1 MAQAIEAKATTPD
14 RSFIQKRW
22 FSLFGLVPMGAFVV
36 WHLLSVSKW
45 WSGPAGY
52 DAVIAASRGSWLQW
66 LGTVLILGFIT
77 YHAVVG
83 IQMMLKA
90 RVMSPKPTRV
100 LHWTYILQRVSAIG
114 ILLFIP
120 APVYKAKLAPAL
132 AGTHETFR
140 GMHEAFAVMPERW
153 LTLPVYILGTAG
165 VAYHLAHGLWTAS
178 VSFGFT
184 QSAAAQRRMQFV
196 SIGFF
201 LFLLVLAYGS
211 IYVITRG

>member
-1 MAQAIEAKATTPD
+1 MAQTIEAKATAPD

-22 FSLFGLVPMGAFVV
+22 FSLFGLVPMGVFVV

-45 WSGPAGY
+45 WSGAAGY
-52 DAVIAASRGSWLQW
+52 DAMIVASRGSWLQW
-66 LGTVLILGFIT
+66 LGTVLLIGFIA
-77 YHAVVG
+77 YHAVIG
-83 IQMMLKA
+83 IRLMLKA
-90 RVMSPKPTRV
+90 RVLSPKPTKL

-120 APVYKAKLAPAL
+120 AHVYKAKLSPAL
-132 AGTHETFR
+132 AGTHETFK

-178 VSFGFT
+178 VSFGFA
-184 QSAAAQRRMQFV
+184 QSAAAQKRMQIV
-196 SIGFF
+196 SVVFF
-201 LFLLVLAYGS
+201 LFLITLAYTS
-211 IYVITRG
+211 IVVIIRG